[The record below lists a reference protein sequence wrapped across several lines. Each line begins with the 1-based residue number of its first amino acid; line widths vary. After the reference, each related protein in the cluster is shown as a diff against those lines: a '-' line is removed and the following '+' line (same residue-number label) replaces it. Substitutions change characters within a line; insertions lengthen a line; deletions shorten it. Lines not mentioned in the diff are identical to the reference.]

1 MIHPHALVDDTT
13 AIGQDTNV
21 WAFAH
26 IMRGAE
32 IGSHCNIGD
41 HAFVE
46 SGAKIGNNV
55 TIKNRVM
62 IWEGVT
68 VDDDVF
74 LGPGVVFTNDRN
86 PRSPRMSQARTRY
99 ADRSTWLTKTF
110 VEQGCSIGA
119 GAIIC
124 PGLILG
130 KYSMI
135 AAGSVVTKNVEP
147 YSLVMGNPA
156 SHRGY
161 VCSCG
166 QKLMGHYKTVTC
178 NFCGEQGSQRVSD

>member
-1 MIHPHALVDDTT
+1 MIHPQALVDDVT
-13 AIGQDTNV
+13 AIGPNTNV

-26 IMRGAE
+26 IMKGATV
-32 IGSHCNIGD
+32 GSDCNIGD
-41 HAFVE
+41 HAFLE

-55 TIKNRVM
+55 TVKNRVM

-68 VDDDVF
+68 IRDDVF

-86 PRSPRMSQARTRY
+86 PRSPRMPQARERY
-99 ADRSTWLTKTF
+99 ADRSNWLVMTL
-110 VEQGCSIGA
+110 VDQGCSIGA

-124 PGLILG
+124 PGLTLG

-135 AAGSVVTKNVEP
+135 GAGSVVTKNVEP
-147 YSLVMGNPA
+147 YSLVAGTPA
-156 SHRGY
+156 THRGY

-166 QKLMGHYKTVTC
+166 QKLAGHYKDSRC
-178 NFCGEQGSQRVSD
+178 EHCGEQGSQRDSE